1 MGSPARMKDVCRI
14 ITAEKGNIVV
24 LSAMSGTTNS
34 LVEISSYFEK
44 GNPEAANIIINQL
57 RNKYV
62 TYIPELYNSGEV
74 RQRIADFLDDRF
86 TLLHAMS
93 SEEYTEQMGKQ
104 ILAQGEIIS
113 TNMLTA

>member
-1 MGSPARMKDVCRI
+1 MKIQKFGGTSVGSPARMKDVCRI

-62 TYIPELYNSGEV
+62 TYIPEL
-74 RQRIADFLDDRF
+74 
-86 TLLHAMS
+86 
-93 SEEYTEQMGKQ
+93 
-104 ILAQGEIIS
+104 
-113 TNMLTA
+113 